1 MALLSTDDVRGLRA
15 ELAGEVVLP
24 DDAAYGEARSI
35 WNGAIDRRPAAVVRC
50 ATAED
55 VAAAIGFA
63 RSHGL
68 EIAVRGGG
76 HNFAGFATCEGG
88 LMVSLSGLRGVA
100 VDAGARRAVCGG
112 GATWGDVDAATQEH
126 GLATVGGFVS
136 HTGIAGL
143 TLGGGIGWVTRKA
156 GPAGDNPPGAGVA
169 TADHPV

>member
-63 RSHGL
+63 PRHGL

-76 HNFAGFATCEGG
+76 HNLA
-88 LMVSLSGLRGVA
+88 GVA
-100 VDAGARRAVCGG
+100 SCGGGPVVSPSRPRGLAGDAGARPAV
-112 GATWGDVDAATQEH
+112 
-126 GLATVGGFVS
+126 
-136 HTGIAGL
+136 
-143 TLGGGIGWVTRKA
+143 LGGGRA
-156 GPAGDNPPGAGVA
+156 PGARGA
-169 TADHPV
+169 PPP